1 MIFKSLRIIILYFFI
16 KHTYHKIIKHLM
28 VCILNILTLKYDIS
42 YHDVRFVRGFST
54 LLLYIISSHTISQVH
69 IYEYYFIP
77 FKIGLR
83 PPIIMT
89 NPNYHHHHLHRF
101 YYSHY
106 FFLYVLHY
114 YVSIYL
120 NFHHKTMLY
129 MYLKLDGDVYLI

>member
-1 MIFKSLRIIILYFFI
+1 MINYKTFNGVYFKYFNI
-16 KHTYHKIIKHLM
+16 NMTYHTMMYASYGGSVLYYYTNVYHIIPHHQ
-28 VCILNILTLKYDIS
+28 S
-42 YHDVRFVRGFST
+42 
-54 LLLYIISSHTISQVH
+54 SSHTNI
-69 IYEYYFIP
+69 IIP